1 MYRIAHYVHHKNID
15 VGPWSGVS
23 MHPIEHP
30 IEHLEFMYAS
40 MLIHWV
46 IGAHPIHMIFQG
58 QAVTFASIVGHGGF
72 EEIVIKDDVKI
83 SSYGNYW
90 HSLHHRFFEC
100 NYGEPT
106 VPFDHLF
113 GTNYD
118 GGFTRGARKDAGQE
132 TRYARELGW
141 ASRNYSPPERSISSA
156 GFQLSPATSTPSSA
170 AIVRSMRQTFI
181 NGSSLMTC
189 PSNATATVCD
199 QSSSPARPASA
210 SRICTCRSLTICL
223 KLTNVFDIL
232 R

>member
-1 MYRIAHYVHHKNID
+1 MSVP
-15 VGPWSGVS
+15 GPACH
-23 MHPIEHP
+23 MHPIEHV
-30 IEHLEFMYAS
+30 FMYAS

-106 VPFDHLF
+106 LCHLIICIRHQLRW
-113 GTNYD
+113 
-118 GGFTRGARKDAGQE
+118 FTRGARKDAGQE

-156 GFQLSPATSTPSSA
+156 GFQLTPATSTPSSA